1 MAPPL
6 EALAARLDDAART
19 ATATPQLSLEHDL
32 SEDDAYAI
40 QSLSIGRRLERGE
53 TRVGIKMG
61 LTSRAK
67 MRQVGVHE
75 VIWGQLTDAMRIED
89 GGTLAF
95 ERYVHPR
102 VEPEVAFVLK
112 SRIERPLSPAEVWR
126 HVDAVA
132 PALEVIDSRYEN
144 FKFALPDVIADNS
157 SSSSFVLGPWSSVRS
172 DVDNLGLVLS
182 FDGRELQFGS
192 TSAIL
197 GHPARSLA
205 AASRLVTERGIALEP
220 GWIVLAGGATAA
232 EPLRPGVAVQ
242 LEMQALGRVG
252 FRVEG

>member
-1 MAPPL
+1 MTADFA
-6 EALAARLDDAART
+6 ALAERLDTAAQ
-19 ATATPQLSLEHDL
+19 AGKATPQISLEHDL
-32 SEDDAYAI
+32 SEEDAYAI
-40 QSLSIGRRLERGE
+40 QALSIARRLERGE
-53 TRVGIKMG
+53 QRVGIKMG

-89 GGTLAF
+89 GGSLDF
-95 ERYVHPR
+95 GRYVHPR

-112 SRIERPLSPAEVWR
+112 SRIDRPLSPAEVWA
-126 HVDAVA
+126 HVGGVA

-157 SSSSFVLGPWSSVRS
+157 SSSSFVVGPWSAPTE
-172 DVDNLGLVLS
+172 DVDNLGLVLT
-182 FDGRELQFGS
+182 FDGAERQFGS

-205 AASRLVTERGIALEP
+205 AASRLVTQRGLALEP

-232 EPLRPGVAVQ
+232 EHLRPGVSVG
-242 LEMQALGRVG
+242 LEMQRLGRAG